1 MISAENGVSL
11 DASGYTSVSKVKNI
25 NFILCS
31 FSNVLATRQQGAQA
45 REVLREL
52 LSEEPANVAL
62 NFNGV
67 DAVAP
72 PFLDELLDEVYGSL
86 RRHREAGMLVL
97 VVDAN
102 ADDLATLRIVIE
114 MGQWPGL
121 AYVEDGQAEL
131 LSDSPPLIDTLR
143 AARSIGPTFTAPQLA
158 EVLKL
163 KLPAMDHRLT
173 QLVEAG
179 ALLRRRD
186 KTAERGKRWEY
197 LPPTDEVVDE
207 MLRDAALISVG

>member
-1 MISAENGVSL
+1 M
-11 DASGYTSVSKVKNI
+11 KNI
-25 NFILCS
+25 NFILCNV
-31 FSNVLATRQQGAQA
+31 SNVLATRQQGERA
-45 REVLREL
+45 RAVLHDL
-52 LSEEPANVAL
+52 LAEEPANIAL
-62 NFNGV
+62 NFKGI

-72 PFLDELLDEVYGSL
+72 PFLDELLDETYRSL

-102 ADDLATLRIVIE
+102 ADDLATLKMVIE
-114 MGQWPGL
+114 LGEWPGL

-131 LSDSPPLIDTLR
+131 LSDSPPLVDTLR

-163 KLPAMDHRLT
+163 KLPAMNHRLS

-179 ALLRRRD
+179 ALSRRRD
-186 KTAERGKRWEY
+186 ETAERGKRWEY
-197 LPPTDEVVDE
+197 LAPTDDIVDE
-207 MLRDAALISVG
+207 MLRESALISAS